1 MNNFYKLKMLWS
13 YLLRFSTSNN
23 LIGMPRHGTQN
34 ISSHISQYKHLVLSL
49 VLQQPQCDFTLDTA
63 SMYGRYYVPP
73 SLLVLLTCTQTVQ

>member
-1 MNNFYKLKMLWS
+1 MNPTWRQS
-13 YLLRFSTSNN
+13 RFSTSNN

-63 SMYGRYYVPP
+63 SILCSAVIASATDMYTDSTVSSHYQYN
-73 SLLVLLTCTQTVQ
+73 LV